1 MYTFRIIRKAH
12 SPMALN
18 IPSMEG
24 TVQVVMTV
32 HTLEVI
38 LSRFPRLE
46 VFPVVHDPD
55 DLPTYAFRVKDIP
68 PVPAVP
74 RRPVIPRAPRRRPS
88 QR

>member
-1 MYTFRIIRKAH
+1 
-12 SPMALN
+12 MALN
-18 IPSMEG
+18 IPSMDD

-55 DLPTYAFRVKDIP
+55 DLPTYAFRMKAAAPPPAGVHRPAIP
-68 PVPAVP
+68 RPP
-74 RRPVIPRAPRRRPS
+74 RRKPS
-88 QR
+88 SGVL